1 MHEPFRWSLKPAKVS
16 MQNMHQFLLGF
27 SDEREREV
35 VREFGVSIRL
45 ACYSF
50 FMFDSRVP
58 PFAWKGSWKIKFV
71 LRACRI
77 G

>member
-16 MQNMHQFLLGF
+16 MQNMRQFLCF

-35 VREFGVSIRL
+35 VREFGVSICL
-45 ACYSF
+45 ARYSF

-58 PFAWKGSWKIKFV
+58 PFAWKIKFV

>member
-1 MHEPFRWSLKPAKVS
+1 

-45 ACYSF
+45 ARYSF

-58 PFAWKGSWKIKFV
+58 PLA
-71 LRACRI
+71 
-77 G
+77 